1 MVSNPSWIHWDK
13 KVVNAA
19 IPYLTSQ
26 LRRNGHHE
34 FKMEFRRQQLLNLQ
48 LSGELEIVSSH
59 TRPVHC
65 ISLEKLDGQFLLSG
79 GLDGMVSLYDLNRR
93 NVTYE
98 DPNPSRTTLRNI
110 AMDCNSVKE
119 RAASSTAGPT
129 LSVAISSINW
139 YPQDNGLFSATDF
152 DGNLNIWDTNAFS
165 IVGNFKLRSKIFNS
179 KFNWDGSLI
188 ALALDDHTIR

>member
-1 MVSNPSWIHWDK
+1 MVSNPSWIKWDRK
-13 KVVNAA
+13 GANAA
-19 IPYLTSQ
+19 VPYLTSQ
-26 LRRNGHHE
+26 LRSNGHHGLKLE
-34 FKMEFRRQQLLNLQ
+34 IRRQQLLNLQ
-48 LSGELEIVSSH
+48 LSAEIEIVSSH

-65 ISLEKLDGQFLLSG
+65 IALEKLDEQFLLSG
-79 GLDGMVSLYDLNRR
+79 GLDGMISLYDLNGR
-93 NVTYE
+93 NVTYQ
-98 DPNPSRTTLRNI
+98 DPNPSRTTLWNI
-110 AMDCNSVKE
+110 SIGCNSVKE
-119 RAASSTAGPT
+119 RVASSNAGPT

-139 YPQDNGLFSATDF
+139 YPQDCGLFSATDF